1 MQKTS
6 LTKKSKIM
14 IITKEFSNRL
24 AIGIIILFA
33 YFIAILILSFT
44 FNFIGINVKPILKE
58 FRFENCFIQ
67 CLVML
72 NFIIAFVREIYIK
85 ANK

>member
-58 FRFENCFIQ
+58 FRFENCLIQ